1 MTYAPSTS
9 SAVSRVELM
18 RREIPG
24 TSDREAVM
32 FLISA
37 PPGAAAPVHTHPGIG
52 IGYVLEGVYESQYQG
67 EELKRFTAGEPIYD
81 LEQTPHLVARNGST
95 SKSLRLIMTFVLKKG
110 EPTILPLESHTRDKG
125 SVR

>member
-1 MTYAPSTS
+1 MTGAPSTAN
-9 SAVSRVELM
+9 AVSRIELM

-24 TSDREAVM
+24 ASDREAVM

-52 IGYVLEGVYESQYQG
+52 IGYVLEGVYESQYEG
-67 EELKRFTAGEPIYD
+67 EALKRFTAGEPIYD
-81 LEQTPHLVARNGST
+81 LEQTPHLVARNGSAT
-95 SKSLRLIMTFVLKKG
+95 EPLRLIMTFVLKKG
-110 EPTILPLESHTRDKG
+110 EPTILPLEIHPRGKG